1 LDQIAP
7 SKWPGEWGVRTIVSE
22 WRLALPKVSK
32 VLEAEVKGWV
42 IVNAGSGCWQ
52 VERVRRVLRMRRA
65 WENMAGMVS

>member
-1 LDQIAP
+1 M
-7 SKWPGEWGVRTIVSE
+7 SE

-42 IVNAGSGCWQ
+42 IVNAGSVCWQ

>member
-1 LDQIAP
+1 M
-7 SKWPGEWGVRTIVSE
+7 SE

-52 VERVRRVLRMRRA
+52 VERVRRALRMRRA